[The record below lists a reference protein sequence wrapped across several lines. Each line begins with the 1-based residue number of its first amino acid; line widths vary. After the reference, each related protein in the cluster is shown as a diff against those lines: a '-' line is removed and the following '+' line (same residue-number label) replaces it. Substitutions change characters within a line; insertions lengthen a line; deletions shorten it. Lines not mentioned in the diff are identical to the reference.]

1 MNFADSQLLQVAA
14 GAASRMDLWVK
25 LLRAARVRSV
35 LEVGVWKGDFAKQ
48 ILQECESIERY
59 YMIDPWANLPDWNKP
74 LNVKSELF
82 EGAYA
87 EAIQKTAF
95 ASAKIVVLRGRTK
108 EVIDSI
114 PDESLDFAYIDGDH
128 TLRGITIDLIKVL
141 PKIKEG
147 GFIGG
152 DDFAVDPWQHSAR
165 FEPTLVCPFSVYF
178 AEAMDLPIVGLP
190 FDQFL
195 MQKRSDAR
203 FSFTDSTGKYS
214 NLSLNK
220 LGFGWANIRPLWWA
234 KQMLKKA
241 GL

>member
-1 MNFADSQLLQVAA
+1 MRTL
-14 GAASRMDLWVK
+14 
-25 LLRAARVRSV
+25 
-35 LEVGVWKGDFAKQ
+35 LEVRVWTGDFAGQ
-48 ILQECESIERY
+48 ILRQCESIERY

-74 LNVKSELF
+74 LNVKPEVF
-82 EGAYA
+82 ERAYA

-95 ASAKIVVLRGRTK
+95 ASAEIVVLRGRTK

-114 PDESLDFAYIDGDH
+114 PDGSLDFAYIDGDH

-141 PKIKEG
+141 PKIKDG

-152 DDFAVDPWQHSAR
+152 DDFAIDPWQHSTR
-165 FEPTLVCPFSVYF
+165 FEPTMVCPFSVFF

-195 MQKRSDAR
+195 MQKQPASR
-203 FSFTDSTGKYS
+203 FSFTDSTGKYG

-220 LGFGWANIRPLWWA
+220 LSSGWANIRLFWWV
-234 KQMLKKA
+234 KQLLKKA
-241 GL
+241 GLRQ